1 MATATNTKANTDT
14 NIQTNIKPELKQT
27 ESEAPFTEKATS
39 VAHEAVDALSSKASV
54 AESSVRKGASSS
66 AEALSE
72 KQLIAREKLSE
83 CTTKTRA
90 FASENPLATAGIA
103 FAAGMLLTSL
113 LRRK

>member
-1 MATATNTKANTDT
+1 MATATRTKQDSTTDIKSDTKAQTTD
-14 NIQTNIKPELKQT
+14 
-27 ESEAPFTEKATS
+27 APLTEKATS
-39 VAHEAVDALSSKASV
+39 AAHDAVDALSTKAAT

-83 CTTKTRA
+83 CTAKTRA

-103 FAAGMLLTSL
+103 FAAGMLITSL
-113 LRRK
+113 FRRK

>member
-1 MATATNTKANTDT
+1 MATATTTKQNTTTDSKSDTKAQTTD
-14 NIQTNIKPELKQT
+14 
-27 ESEAPFTEKATS
+27 APLTEKATS
-39 VAHEAVDALSSKASV
+39 AAHDAVDALSTKAAT

-83 CTTKTRA
+83 CKAKTRA

-103 FAAGMLLTSL
+103 FAAGMLITSL
-113 LRRK
+113 FRRK

>member
-1 MATATNTKANTDT
+1 MATATTTKQNTTTDIKSDTKAQTTD
-14 NIQTNIKPELKQT
+14 
-27 ESEAPFTEKATS
+27 APLTEKATS
-39 VAHEAVDALSSKASV
+39 AAHDAVDALSTKAAT

-83 CTTKTRA
+83 CTAKTSA

-103 FAAGMLLTSL
+103 FAAGMLITSL
-113 LRRK
+113 FRRK

>member
-1 MATATNTKANTDT
+1 MATATNTKPNTTSDVKPDVKLKNTDS
-14 NIQTNIKPELKQT
+14 PL
-27 ESEAPFTEKATS
+27 TEKATS
-39 VAHEAVDALSSKASV
+39 AAHDAVDALSSKAAT

-83 CTTKTRA
+83 CTAKTRA

-103 FAAGMLLTSL
+103 FAAGMLITSL
-113 LRRK
+113 FRRK

>member
-1 MATATNTKANTDT
+1 MATATNKQNTTTDIKSDTKAQTTD
-14 NIQTNIKPELKQT
+14 
-27 ESEAPFTEKATS
+27 APLTEKATS
-39 VAHEAVDALSSKASV
+39 AAHEAVDALSTKAAT

-83 CTTKTRA
+83 CTAKTRA

-103 FAAGMLLTSL
+103 FAAGMLITSL
-113 LRRK
+113 FRRK

>member
-1 MATATNTKANTDT
+1 MATATTTKQNTTTDIKSDTKAQTTD
-14 NIQTNIKPELKQT
+14 
-27 ESEAPFTEKATS
+27 APLTEKATS
-39 VAHEAVDALSSKASV
+39 AAHDAVDALSTKAAT

-83 CTTKTRA
+83 CKAKTRA

-103 FAAGMLLTSL
+103 FAAGMLITSL
-113 LRRK
+113 FRRK

>member
-1 MATATNTKANTDT
+1 MATATTTKQNTTTDIKSDTKAQTTD
-14 NIQTNIKPELKQT
+14 
-27 ESEAPFTEKATS
+27 APLTEKATS
-39 VAHEAVDALSSKASV
+39 AAHDAVDELSTKAAT

-83 CTTKTRA
+83 CTAKTRA

-103 FAAGMLLTSL
+103 FAAGMLITSL
-113 LRRK
+113 FRRK

>member
-1 MATATNTKANTDT
+1 MATATTTKQNTTTDIKSDTKAQTTD
-14 NIQTNIKPELKQT
+14 
-27 ESEAPFTEKATS
+27 APLTEKATS
-39 VAHEAVDALSSKASV
+39 AAHVAVDALSTKAAT

-83 CTTKTRA
+83 CTAKTRA

-103 FAAGMLLTSL
+103 FAAGMLITSL
-113 LRRK
+113 FRRK

>member
-1 MATATNTKANTDT
+1 MSRRETLPSLSLACYRGTLEFESTD
-14 NIQTNIKPELKQT
+14 
-27 ESEAPFTEKATS
+27 APLTEKATS
-39 VAHEAVDALSSKASV
+39 AAHDAVDALSTKAAT

-83 CTTKTRA
+83 CTAKTRA

-103 FAAGMLLTSL
+103 FAAGMLITSL
-113 LRRK
+113 FRRK

>member
-1 MATATNTKANTDT
+1 MATATTTKQNTTTDIKSDTKA
-14 NIQTNIKPELKQT
+14 QTAD
-27 ESEAPFTEKATS
+27 APLTEKATS
-39 VAHEAVDALSSKASV
+39 AAHDAVDALSTKAAT

-83 CTTKTRA
+83 CTAKTRA

-103 FAAGMLLTSL
+103 FAAGMLITSL
-113 LRRK
+113 FRRK